1 MGRKCLFAF
10 VFKLISGLLY
20 RRTFS
25 PVFYPCVKEGWISF
39 SFYSWAFL
47 MNFNDIMPFL
57 QTVSHKHDT
66 LGAGVSVMFLRA
78 VTGNG
83 TDLC

>member
-20 RRTFS
+20 RRTFP

-39 SFYSWAFL
+39 FILF
-47 MNFNDIMPFL
+47 MGFFDEFNDIMPFL

-66 LGAGVSVMFLRA
+66 LGAGASVMFLRA
-78 VTGNG
+78 ATGNG